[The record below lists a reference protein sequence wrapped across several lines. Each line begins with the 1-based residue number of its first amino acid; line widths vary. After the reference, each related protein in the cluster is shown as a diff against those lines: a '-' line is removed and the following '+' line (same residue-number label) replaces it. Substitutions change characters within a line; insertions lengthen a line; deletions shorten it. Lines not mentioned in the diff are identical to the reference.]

1 MSDLY
6 QEITNNIVAALE
18 NVSAGKWTKPWGGTT
33 PANGS
38 TNKEYNGINVLILW
52 IASINGGF
60 ASQEW
65 LTYKQ
70 AAALGGQ
77 VRKGEKGTKICFFKP
92 FEIHVDANGN
102 KVEKKDAAHTK
113 KIPLLRGYTV
123 FNRNQ
128 IEGLPEAPETAPV
141 GVREDIETFL
151 GRQGANVTYGAPM
164 ACYIPATDEIKMPA
178 RENFHTTE
186 GLYATAFHEYAHW
199 TGAKERLERDL
210 TGRFGSE
217 SYAMEELVAELASA
231 FLCGDFKVEGNL
243 QHPEYIKAWVK
254 RMKDDKY
261 AIFAAAREAKAA
273 VNFMKGMVEVVDA
286 IEEEWLTTS
295 TH

>member
-6 QEITNNIVAALE
+6 QEITNNIVNALE

-33 PANGS
+33 PSNGS
-38 TNKEYNGINVLILW
+38 TQKEYNGINVLILW

-65 LTYKQ
+65 YTYKQ
-70 AAALGGQ
+70 AAACGGQ

-92 FEIHVDANGN
+92 FEIHVDKDGN
-102 KVEKKDAAHTK
+102 KVDKKDAVETK
-113 KIPLLRGYTV
+113 RVPILRGYTV
-123 FNRNQ
+123 FNRDQ
-128 IEGLPEAPETAPV
+128 IDGLPELPETSPV
-141 GVREDIETFL
+141 EVRTDIEAFL
-151 GRQGANVTYGAPM
+151 DKQGANVVYGAPM
-164 ACYIPATDEIKMPA
+164 ACYVPAKDEIQMPA

-199 TGAKERLERDL
+199 TGASERCNRDL

-231 FLCGDFKVEGNL
+231 FLCGDFKVEANL
-243 QHPEYIKAWVK
+243 QHPEYIKSWVS
-254 RMKDDKY
+254 RLKDDKY
-261 AIFAAAREAKAA
+261 AVFTAAREAKNA
-273 VNFMKGMVEVVDA
+273 VAFMKGVAEVADDM
-286 IEEEWLTTS
+286 EEEAA
-295 TH
+295 